1 MTSFLK
7 VRFVVIPPPPI
18 PPNLN
23 INSDFVFY
31 FRYQR
36 DALDDNE
43 EKKVPGTSRKQE
55 EELEKGD
62 DLVGAKE
69 KMLEGKVELEL
80 EQIRLELPQ
89 Q

>member
-1 MTSFLK
+1 MS
-7 VRFVVIPPPPI
+7 R
-18 PPNLN
+18 
-23 INSDFVFY
+23 
-31 FRYQR
+31 
-36 DALDDNE
+36 
-43 EKKVPGTSRKQE
+43 PGTSRKQE